1 MINLFEKIK
10 SEIIS
15 FVDGTLIFYQSIN
28 WELFESTVEDDF
40 KKKYEKIFYISFRS
54 WFNNTLVYNILEIT
68 VNNIK

>member
-15 FVDGTLIFYQSIN
+15 FVDDTLIFYQSIN
-28 WELFESTVEDDF
+28 WKLFESTVEDDF